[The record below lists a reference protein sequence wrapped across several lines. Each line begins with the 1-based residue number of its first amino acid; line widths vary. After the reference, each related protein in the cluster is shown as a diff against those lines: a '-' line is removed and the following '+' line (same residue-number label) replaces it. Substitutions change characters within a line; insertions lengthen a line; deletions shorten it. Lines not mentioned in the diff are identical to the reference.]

1 MNYKIIDSDLHP
13 HLLARMNQRGVRLE
27 EIQRVMNDGWPTTD
41 AKQGTLGKAFIFLYT
56 AEWEGQFYPEK
67 EVTVYYKVVDEEIVL
82 LTVKARYGQGF
93 TKG

>member
-1 MNYKIIDSDLHP
+1 MIIEIVDADIHP
-13 HLLARMNQRGVRLE
+13 HLRARMNQRGVHLE

-41 AKQGTLGKAFIFLYT
+41 SKQGTSGKAFIFNYA

-67 EVTVYYKVVDEEIVL
+67 EVTVYYKVIDEEIVL